1 MKTQLAHNTGKL
13 NFLSSPTPSFSLIPD
28 SLKRAVG
35 NLRLWG
41 VFCATSESV
50 IYHAV
55 KRSECVRF
63 IKSVPAIASAGLY
76 IIRFDSAY

>member
-1 MKTQLAHNTGKL
+1 MKKQSAHNTGKL
-13 NFLSSPTPSFSLIPD
+13 NFTSSPFPSFSLIPD

-41 VFCATSESV
+41 VFCSTSESV

-63 IKSVPAIASAGLY
+63 IKAVPAVASAGLY